1 MTSLLKAV
9 AGFLVDKARDRA
21 AEKLKEGDVTDKKIQ
36 ELIQR
41 EINDIKSK
49 LDALSRKDLL
59 TAIDSFQA
67 GVRYLYQAL
76 EIGSETVRSA
86 TSTKETLMNAT
97 KALCNDGRNTEL
109 TKRRTCLISTRQR
122 ARYILQ
128 VVTCD
133 VYSKIIS

>member
-1 MTSLLKAV
+1 MSEIVTSFLKAV
-9 AGFLVDKARDRA
+9 LGFLVDKARDSA
-21 AEKLKEGDVTDKKIQ
+21 AEKLKEGDVTDKKIR

-59 TAIDSFQA
+59 TAIDAFQA

-86 TSTKETLMNAT
+86 TSTKETLVNAT
-97 KALCNDGRNTEL
+97 KAPAL
-109 TKRRTCLISTRQR
+109 TAAIERGIKM
-122 ARYILQ
+122 
-128 VVTCD
+128 
-133 VYSKIIS
+133 

>member
-1 MTSLLKAV
+1 MSEIVTSLLKAV
-9 AGFLVDKARDRA
+9 AGFLLDKARDGA

-59 TAIDSFQA
+59 TAIDAFQA
-67 GVRYLYQAL
+67 GVKYLYQAL

-86 TSTKETLMNAT
+86 TSSKETLTNAT
-97 KALCNDGRNTEL
+97 IAPVL
-109 TKRRTCLISTRQR
+109 TAAIEGE
-122 ARYILQ
+122 
-128 VVTCD
+128 
-133 VYSKIIS
+133 